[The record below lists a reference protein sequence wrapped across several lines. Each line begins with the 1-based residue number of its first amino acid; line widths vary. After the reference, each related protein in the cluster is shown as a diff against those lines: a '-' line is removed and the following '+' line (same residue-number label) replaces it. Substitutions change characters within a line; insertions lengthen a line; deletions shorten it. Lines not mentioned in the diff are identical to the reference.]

1 MRVESP
7 RMNKLP
13 RLLILAAAAFAV
25 PATAGGAQVVPVDDA
40 VFVLHRNGVV
50 VGEEHVSLHRMGL
63 GQDARFIGQ
72 SEVRLRDGTE
82 MRPRLEASPDMR
94 PTTYQNK
101 FTGAE
106 AGEVI
111 LSRAGRRLI
120 ARVQTASGE
129 AQREFRVTG
138 TTVILEPEVV
148 LLYYFLRPWS
158 GTPGADLTV
167 LEPRSGAQARYT
179 LEQSGSEEIRIGRLT
194 VSTVRVRLRAGDDV
208 REIWFDDEGRVIR
221 LEIPSTGFR
230 AERRGL

>member
-1 MRVESP
+1 MKISP
-7 RMNKLP
+7 RIQIFAAAMA
-13 RLLILAAAAFAV
+13 LAAAL
-25 PATAGGAQVVPVDDA
+25 PTGAQIVPVDDA
-40 VFVLHRNGVV
+40 VFVLSRNGAT
-50 VGEEHVSLHRMGL
+50 VGEEHVTLHRMGL

-94 PTTYQNK
+94 ATTYQNK

-138 TTVILEPEVV
+138 STVVLEPEVV
-148 LLYYFLRPWS
+148 LLYYFLRPWTD
-158 GTPGADLTV
+158 TPGAEVTV
-167 LEPRSGAQARYT
+167 LEPRAGGQTRFT
-179 LEQSGSEEIRIGRLT
+179 LDPVGTEEIRIGRLT
-194 VSTVRVRLRAGDDV
+194 VSTVRLRLHAGDDV
-208 REIWFDDEGRVIR
+208 RDIWFDDEGRVIR
-221 LEIPSTGFR
+221 LEIPSSGFR